1 MECSRRSLGGRV
13 QMLPPLPGAWWW
25 LEITEITDLGLGIWV
40 HHDVKSTN
48 KIYSFKTKKLSVRNK
63 EQKMSL
69 FVSLHTF
76 VEKPVRFEALQFSGD
91 NDICSFV
98 SAPSSGCM
106 ASTWAPS
113 ISSQSPSENR
123 EGSWEMTTFILRSVG
138 YKTTDLILHLTGH
151 SEQHTTKHFKRGIPK
166 LHQALF
172 LLFLN
177 FVTLSRNY

>member
-1 MECSRRSLGGRV
+1 
-13 QMLPPLPGAWWW
+13 MLPPLPGAWWW
-25 LEITEITDLGLGIWV
+25 LEITEIAETDLGLGIWV

-48 KIYSFKTKKLSVRNK
+48 KIYSFKQKNSQWEIKNRRCLFLWVFTHLWRSLSGLKLFKS
-63 EQKMSL
+63 
-69 FVSLHTF
+69 
-76 VEKPVRFEALQFSGD
+76 PICGD

-138 YKTTDLILHLTGH
+138 YNTTNLILHLTGH
-151 SEQHTTKHFKRGIPK
+151 SEQHTTKHFKRGIPE